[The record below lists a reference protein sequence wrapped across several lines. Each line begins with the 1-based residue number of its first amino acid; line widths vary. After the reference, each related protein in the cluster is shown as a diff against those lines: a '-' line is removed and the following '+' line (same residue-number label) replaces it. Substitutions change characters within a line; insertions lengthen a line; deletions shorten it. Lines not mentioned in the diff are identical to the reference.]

1 VPYLSEGNN
10 QDRDGDPDS
19 TADFVDAPGE
29 EDLHDAANDS
39 VQERDSDPGPAGL
52 NKNFWVSPPANEE
65 VPGII
70 CTKYHEDQG
79 EYRNVS

>member
-1 VPYLSEGNN
+1 MPYLSKGNN
-10 QDRDGDPDS
+10 QDWDGNPDG

-29 EDLHDAANDS
+29 EDLHDAANHS
-39 VQERDSDPGPAGL
+39 VQERNSDPGPAGL

-70 CTKYHEDQG
+70 CMEDHEDQG
-79 EYRNVS
+79 KHRNVS